1 MVMLSR
7 IASMTLAMGTLI
19 TLAAQAQDLSKYP
32 DWSGAWRKPPGVGN
46 NFDWSKPAGDGQQ
59 APLTPESRAIFQATA
74 ADRAEGGLGGDPTG
88 LCLPHGMPRMMI
100 AVFPIEFIVTPATV
114 YILTDYTT
122 PRRIFT
128 DGRSWPNDILPS
140 FNGYSIGRWSDTDGD
155 GVHDLLEVETRGFKG
170 PRTFEGSGLPLH
182 DDGQTVI
189 KERLWLDPA
198 NKDVLRNETTVID
211 NALTRPWTV
220 IRSYRRDRNPT
231 WDFVDCA
238 EHNPHVRVGKESYM
252 VSADG
257 FLMPTKV
264 GQAPPDPRYFNRK

>member
-1 MVMLSR
+1 MIMLHLFASIV
-7 IASMTLAMGTLI
+7 IAMAALMATV
-19 TLAAQAQDLSKYP
+19 AQAQDLSKYP
-32 DWSGAWRKPPGVGN
+32 DLSGQWKKPAGVGN
-46 NFDWSKPAGDGQQ
+46 NFDFGKPAGRGQQ
-59 APLTPESRAIFQATA
+59 APLTPEYQAIFDANS

-100 AVFPIEFIVTPATV
+100 AVYPIELVVTPATV

-122 PRRIFT
+122 HRRIFT
-128 DGRSWPNDILPS
+128 DGRPWPKEILPS

-155 GVHDLLEVETRGFKG
+155 GVYDLLEVETRGFKG

-182 DDGQTVI
+182 EDGQTVI
-189 KERLWLDPA
+189 KERLQLDPA
-198 NKDVLRNETTVID
+198 NKDILRNETTVID
-211 NALTRPWTV
+211 SALTRPWTV
-220 IRSYRRDRNPT
+220 SRSYRRDRNAT

-257 FLMPTKV
+257 YLMPTKV

>member
-1 MVMLSR
+1 MIMLHLFASLA
-7 IASMTLAMGTLI
+7 IA
-19 TLAAQAQDLSKYP
+19 AAALTATATHAQDLSKYP
-32 DWSGAWRKPPGVGN
+32 DWSGQWKKPAGVGN
-46 NFDWSKPAGDGQQ
+46 NFDFGKPAGRGQQ
-59 APLTPESRAIFQATA
+59 APLTPEYQAIFDANS

-100 AVFPIEFIVTPATV
+100 AVYPIEFIVTPATV

-122 PRRIFT
+122 HRRIFT
-128 DGRSWPNDILPS
+128 DGRAWPKEILPS

-155 GVHDLLEVETRGFKG
+155 GVYDLLEVETRGFKG

-182 DDGQTVI
+182 EDGQTVI
-189 KERLWLDPA
+189 KERLQLDRA
-198 NKDVLRNETTVID
+198 NKDILRNETTVID

-220 IRSYRRDRNPT
+220 SRSYRRDRNAT
-231 WDFVDCA
+231 WEFVDCA

-257 FLMPTKV
+257 YLMPTKV

>member
-1 MVMLSR
+1 MIMLHLF
-7 IASMTLAMGTLI
+7 ASMAI
-19 TLAAQAQDLSKYP
+19 AAAALTAIAAHAQDLSKYP
-32 DWSGAWRKPPGVGN
+32 DWSGQWKKPAGVGN
-46 NFDWSKPAGDGQQ
+46 NFDFGKPAGRGQQ
-59 APLTPESRAIFQATA
+59 APLTSEYQAIFDANS

-100 AVFPIEFIVTPATV
+100 AVYPIELVVTPATV

-122 PRRIFT
+122 HRRIFT
-128 DGRSWPNDILPS
+128 DGRPWPKEILPS

-155 GVHDLLEVETRGFKG
+155 GVYDLLEVETRGFKG

-182 DDGQTVI
+182 EDGQTVI
-189 KERLWLDPA
+189 KERLQLDPA
-198 NKDVLRNETTVID
+198 NKDILRNETTVID
-211 NALTRPWTV
+211 NALIRPWTV
-220 IRSYRRDRNPT
+220 TRSYRRDRNAT

-257 FLMPTKV
+257 YLMPTKV

>member
-1 MVMLSR
+1 MLCRISSMVLAATMLM
-7 IASMTLAMGTLI
+7 ALT
-19 TLAAQAQDLSKYP
+19 AQAQDLSKYP
-32 DWSGAWRKPPGVGN
+32 DWSGQWKKPAGVGN
-46 NFDWSKPAGDGQQ
+46 NFDFGKPAGRGQQ
-59 APLTPESRAIFQATA
+59 APLTPEYQAIFDANS

-100 AVFPIEFIVTPATV
+100 AVYPIELVVTPATV

-122 PRRIFT
+122 HRRIFT
-128 DGRSWPNDILPS
+128 DGRPWPKEILPS

-155 GVHDLLEVETRGFKG
+155 GVYDLLEVETRGFKG

-182 DDGQTVI
+182 EDGQTVI
-189 KERLWLDPA
+189 KERLQLDRA
-198 NKDVLRNETTVID
+198 NKDILRNETTVID
-211 NALTRPWTV
+211 SALTRPWTV
-220 IRSYRRDRNPT
+220 SRSYRRDRNAT

-257 FLMPTKV
+257 YLMPTKV

>member
-1 MVMLSR
+1 MIMLHLFAS
-7 IASMTLAMGTLI
+7 IATAALI
-19 TLAAQAQDLSKYP
+19 ATAAYAQDLSKYP
-32 DWSGAWRKPPGVGN
+32 DWSGQWKKPAGVGN
-46 NFDWSKPAGDGQQ
+46 NFDFGKPAGRGQQ
-59 APLTPESRAIFQATA
+59 APLTPQYQAIFDANS

-100 AVFPIEFIVTPATV
+100 AVYPIELIVTPATV

-122 PRRIFT
+122 HRRIFT
-128 DGRSWPNDILPS
+128 DGRPWPKEILPS

-155 GVHDLLEVETRGFKG
+155 GVYDLLEVETRGFKG

-189 KERLWLDPA
+189 KERLQLDPA
-198 NKDVLRNETTVID
+198 NKDILRNETTVID

-220 IRSYRRDRNPT
+220 SRSYRRDRNAT

-264 GQAPPDPRYFNRK
+264 GQAPPDARYFNRK

>member
-1 MVMLSR
+1 MIMFNLFASLA
-7 IASMTLAMGTLI
+7 IA
-19 TLAAQAQDLSKYP
+19 AAALTATAAHAQDLSKYP
-32 DWSGAWRKPPGVGN
+32 DWSGQWKKPAGVGN
-46 NFDWSKPAGDGQQ
+46 NFDFGKPAGRGQQ
-59 APLTPESRAIFQATA
+59 APLTPEYQAIFDANS

-100 AVFPIEFIVTPATV
+100 AVYPIELIVTPATV

-122 PRRIFT
+122 HRRIFT
-128 DGRSWPNDILPS
+128 DGRPWPKEILPS

-155 GVHDLLEVETRGFKG
+155 GVYDLLEVETRGFKA
-170 PRTFEGSGLPLH
+170 PRTFEGSGLLLH

-189 KERLWLDPA
+189 KERLQLDPA
-198 NKDVLRNETTVID
+198 NKDILRNETTVID

-220 IRSYRRDRNPT
+220 TRSYRRDRNPT

-257 FLMPTKV
+257 YLMPTKV

>member
-1 MVMLSR
+1 MFNLFASLA
-7 IASMTLAMGTLI
+7 IA
-19 TLAAQAQDLSKYP
+19 AAALTATAAHAQDLSKYP
-32 DWSGAWRKPPGVGN
+32 DWSGQWKKPAGVGN
-46 NFDWSKPAGDGQQ
+46 NFDFGKPAGRGQQ
-59 APLTPESRAIFQATA
+59 APLTPEYQAIFDANS

-100 AVFPIEFIVTPATV
+100 AVYPIELIVTPATV

-122 PRRIFT
+122 HRRIFT
-128 DGRSWPNDILPS
+128 DGRPWPKEILPS

-155 GVHDLLEVETRGFKG
+155 GVYDLLEVETRGFKA

-189 KERLWLDPA
+189 KERLQLDPA
-198 NKDVLRNETTVID
+198 NKDILRNETTVID

-220 IRSYRRDRNPT
+220 TRSYRRDRNPT

-257 FLMPTKV
+257 YLMPTKV

>member
-1 MVMLSR
+1 MIMLHLFASIV
-7 IASMTLAMGTLI
+7 IAMAALMATV
-19 TLAAQAQDLSKYP
+19 AQAQDLSKYP
-32 DWSGAWRKPPGVGN
+32 DLSGQWKKPAGVGN
-46 NFDWSKPAGDGQQ
+46 NFDFGKPAGRGQQ
-59 APLTPESRAIFQATA
+59 APLTPEYQAIFDANS

-100 AVFPIEFIVTPATV
+100 AVYPIELVVTPATV

-122 PRRIFT
+122 HRRIFT
-128 DGRSWPNDILPS
+128 DGRPWPKEILPS

-155 GVHDLLEVETRGFKG
+155 GVYDLLEVETRGFKG

-182 DDGQTVI
+182 EDGQTVI
-189 KERLWLDPA
+189 KERLQLDRA
-198 NKDVLRNETTVID
+198 NKDILRNETTVID
-211 NALTRPWTV
+211 SALTRPWTV
-220 IRSYRRDRNPT
+220 SRSYRRDRNAT

-257 FLMPTKV
+257 YLMPTKV